1 MAVVTLRVVFSPG
14 ADLRIRTELEAK
26 HPELDKCLVIVVAAA
41 VHVAAAAAAAGLQDR
56 RSLLLTGMGGR
67 RFGLRSSGREE
78 FALDRCCR
86 PGRSGVDIL
95 GLYFKVLS
103 TIFSHA
109 LNYFSHALNFVL
121 FFKRP

>member
-41 VHVAAAAAAAGLQDR
+41 VHVAAAAAAGLQDR

-95 GLYFKVLS
+95 GLYFKVPS
-103 TIFSHA
+103 T
-109 LNYFSHALNFVL
+109 
-121 FFKRP
+121 FFRTP